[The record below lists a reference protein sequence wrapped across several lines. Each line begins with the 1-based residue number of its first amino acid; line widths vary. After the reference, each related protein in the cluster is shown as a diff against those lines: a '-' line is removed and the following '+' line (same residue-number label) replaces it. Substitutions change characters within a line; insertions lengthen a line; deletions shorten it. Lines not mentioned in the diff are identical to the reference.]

1 MKIFLITA
9 TVHMCGFEHSA
20 YGLIRARKEE
30 TAQRRANALVKSDAQ
45 GFDKDGSYFGHSGE
59 SMTEIQSVTE
69 VTEDEASTL
78 QRLMMAYFV

>member
-59 SMTEIQSVTE
+59 SMTKLHDLIEITAE
-69 VTEDEASTL
+69 GAATL
-78 QRLMMAYFV
+78 ERLGMAYFI